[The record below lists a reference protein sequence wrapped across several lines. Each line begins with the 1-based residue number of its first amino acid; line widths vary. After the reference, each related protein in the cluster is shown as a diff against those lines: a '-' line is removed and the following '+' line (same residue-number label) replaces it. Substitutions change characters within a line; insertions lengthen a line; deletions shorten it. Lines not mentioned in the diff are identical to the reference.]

1 MNTLAHTLR
10 LSRPSRRWIGARVPS
25 DPGRTRVG
33 LLGGSFN
40 PAHQGHVHISRLARA
55 RLNLDA
61 VWWLVSPQNP
71 LKSPENTASLTQ
83 RVAGANAVAGHG
95 FIKVTAFEAT
105 LGLAYSHQTVAY
117 LTTRYAATNFV
128 WLMGADNLIQF
139 HQWRHWWRIAQ
150 TMPIAV
156 LDRPGAGLRA
166 MASRAARRMA
176 PARWDENASACLG
189 HATPPAWTFIHGSLC
204 GLSSTKIREIPCE

>member
-1 MNTLAHTLR
+1 M
-10 LSRPSRRWIGARVPS
+10 PP

-71 LKSPENTASLTQ
+71 LKSTHSTASLAQ
-83 RVAGANAVAGHG
+83 RVAGARAQAQRG
-95 FIKVTAFEAT
+95 FIQVTEFEAA

-117 LTTRYAATNFV
+117 LTTRYRHTSFV

-139 HQWRHWWRIAQ
+139 HRWRHWWRIAQ
-150 TMPIAV
+150 TLPIAV
-156 LDRPGAGLRA
+156 IDRPGAGLRA
-166 MASRAARRMA
+166 ASSLAARRLSG
-176 PARWDENASACLG
+176 ARWQESAAPELG
-189 HATPPAWTFIHGSLC
+189 RATPPAWTFIHGALSP
-204 GLSSTKIREIPCE
+204 LSSTLIRQSHGE